1 MPPTPPRCN
10 MTFPVAHERLT
21 RSAGVV
27 ILAVRP
33 PYHLIR
39 TLQCGQA
46 FRWRVD
52 GAGAAGM
59 FSGRPVRIE
68 QTAGGIVRRGL
79 TAEKE
84 LFGLL
89 RDLVL
94 DEPFAS
100 IEERLHPDHVLPGS
114 VPPTTAIG
122 LARQA
127 HWA

>member
-10 MTFPVAHERLT
+10 MTLPVAHERLI

-46 FRWRVD
+46 FRWRED
-52 GAGAAGM
+52 SAGAAGM

-68 QTAGGIVRRGL
+68 QTAGGIAVWGL
-79 TAEKE
+79 TAEKDVFS
-84 LFGLL
+84 LRRYLGL
-89 RDLVL
+89 DAQ
-94 DEPFAS
+94 FAS
-100 IEERLHPDHVLPGS
+100 IEDPLQRDPVLPRI
-114 VPPTTAIG
+114 VPQTSRTG
-122 LARQA
+122 LMRQEQ
-127 HWA
+127 